1 MANKKSKAPGFGS
14 GNGKLKQPKI
24 GGKLG
29 QRSKIWPF
37 PSVPKRSY

>member
-1 MANKKSKAPGFGS
+1 MGNKKSKAPGFGS

-29 QRSKIWPF
+29 QRTTPF
-37 PSVPKRSY
+37 LPPVPKRSY